1 MTRTRELPFDR
12 TPSRADNDSD
22 MFQDLEV
29 IDFHAHFPVPE
40 PAWEAQRKAKEAE
53 LGERRTKIAREYA
66 VAYNTDWRL
75 AWDYPAPE
83 RERQTDEQLAKRW
96 VGDLDKYGIS
106 RICWMTAGGNENM
119 AKVCAMYPDRFVG
132 FAHHDPFGQAAADE
146 LERCVTERGFR
157 GYKLIGPQLERP
169 ITDKSAYPTWEVCA
183 AHKIPVLVHFGILGS
198 GGGIANQ
205 INMNPLVLH
214 DVAKAFPDVDFIVP
228 HFGCGYITDTLMLC
242 WACRN
247 VHIDTSG
254 SNQWVK
260 WVQGDVTVKDLFRK
274 YLETIGPERILFG
287 TDSSWFPRGF
297 AIRYLQDQLRDLR
310 DLNTPHASMA
320 LIFAGNAKRLLKLP
334 A

>member
-1 MTRTRELPFDR
+1 
-12 TPSRADNDSD
+12 
-22 MFQDLEV
+22 
-29 IDFHAHFPVPE
+29 
-40 PAWEAQRKAKEAE
+40 
-53 LGERRTKIAREYA
+53 
-66 VAYNTDWRL
+66 
-75 AWDYPAPE
+75 
-83 RERQTDEQLAKRW
+83 
-96 VGDLDKYGIS
+96 
-106 RICWMTAGGNENM
+106 
-119 AKVCAMYPDRFVG
+119 
-132 FAHHDPFGQAAADE
+132 
-146 LERCVTERGFR
+146 
-157 GYKLIGPQLERP
+157 
-169 ITDKSAYPTWEVCA
+169 
-183 AHKIPVLVHFGILGS
+183 
-198 GGGIANQ
+198 
-205 INMNPLVLH
+205 MNPLVLH

-320 LIFAGNAKRLLKLP
+320 MIFAGNAKRLLKLP